1 MKRLIFLFGFIIIVF
16 AVPAHADTVT
26 YVAGTI
32 YTTSAINNFQTY
44 GDNMDGMTITVIFA
58 DGSSQTALWATT
70 GSGSGAASGTLWS
83 LAESGDTFGGIWTLT
98 NNNSSAI
105 MSLSIDA
112 GTGDTVFD
120 VWNYASGTPG
130 SEMGWAFD
138 RTSSNNFDVN
148 ATYMNL
154 IALSG
159 YPPVGDLYRNLFL
172 SFAAPTGAPAGLFGT
187 LEFISDT
194 DNLSISGDINPA
206 PEPASML
213 LLILGIV
220 GLAGLRRKV
229 R

>member
-1 MKRLIFLFGFIIIVF
+1 MKRLIFLIGFMMVVF
-16 AVPAHADTVT
+16 SIPVYADTVN

-32 YTTSAINNFQTY
+32 YATSAINNYQTY
-44 GDNMDGMTITVIFA
+44 GDNMSGMTVTVTFA
-58 DGSSQTALWATT
+58 DGSSETAYWAATGI
-70 GSGSGAASGTLWS
+70 GSGSASGTLWS

-98 NNNSSAI
+98 NNNSSPI
-105 MSLSIDA
+105 TSLSIDA

-120 VWNYASGTPG
+120 VWNDASGTPG

-138 RTSSNNFDVN
+138 RISSNNFDVN
-148 ATYMNL
+148 ATYMNS

-159 YPPVGDLYRNLFL
+159 NPPVGDLYRNLLL
-172 SFAAPTGAPAGLFGT
+172 SFAEPTGAPTGLFGI

-213 LLILGIV
+213 LLILGIA

-229 R
+229 E